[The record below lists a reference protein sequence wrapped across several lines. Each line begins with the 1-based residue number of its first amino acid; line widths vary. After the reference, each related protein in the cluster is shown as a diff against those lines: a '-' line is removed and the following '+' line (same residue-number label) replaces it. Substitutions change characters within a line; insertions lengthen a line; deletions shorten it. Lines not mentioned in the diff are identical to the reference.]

1 MAATLAARPFE
12 TRATPARER
21 ERAFLGRLRWT
32 VFAMAL
38 LNVVVWGGMIGAL
51 RGVVDVP
58 GLVDLAWSWG
68 AAGLAA
74 LPHVSITISH

>member
-12 TRATPARER
+12 ARVTPARER

-74 LPHVSITISH
+74 LPHVNITISR